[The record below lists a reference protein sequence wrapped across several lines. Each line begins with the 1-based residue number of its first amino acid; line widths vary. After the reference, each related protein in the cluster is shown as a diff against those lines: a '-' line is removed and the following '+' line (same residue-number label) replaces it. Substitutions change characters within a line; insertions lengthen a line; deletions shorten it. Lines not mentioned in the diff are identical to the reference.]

1 MNVKEYMEFID
12 NNKHEY
18 QVFNAIK
25 EQALINGFVSVED
38 NPASKKLIF
47 EFRNKLIAL
56 VEVGTTNKTNLIV
69 SHIDSPRLDI
79 IPNDPFIEKD
89 DGIFAKVQDFGGI
102 IPQSW
107 LDIPLVLVGKAYNK
121 NGELVLI
128 DTDED
133 NIYFTIT
140 SLLPHLNG
148 RDEMK
153 KLDYDKLLVN
163 MGANFFEHM
172 KNKYKLTKE
181 DMILA
186 DLSFVPKGSSYYI
199 GFDKGLIAGYGHD
212 DRSCAYTELQAFFDS
227 KHSDN
232 TKIALFTCYEET
244 GSAQSTGAQSEFID
258 DIFLYLTNGNYFNA
272 RHMIRNTKVLS
283 ADVCMGYDNKFDSHF
298 ESNCKAIC
306 GKGVGIVPFTGR
318 KSGNDSTIEMREFI
332 RKLAINNNI
341 EYQLETTKVTERGGG
356 TVAKFFATKGMEVID
371 VGIPVLAMH
380 SPQELIHENDLE
392 QAYRLYKVF
401 FEN

>member
-1 MNVKEYMEFID
+1 MNNYMNFLQE
-12 NNKHEY
+12 NKHEY
-18 QVFNAIK
+18 QVFNTIK
-25 EQALINGFVSVED
+25 EMALNNGFAPAED
-38 NPASKKLIF
+38 HPGHKKLIF

-56 VEVGTTNKTNLIV
+56 VEVGTTNRANLVV
-69 SHIDSPRLDI
+69 SHIDSPRLDV
-79 IPNDPFIEKD
+79 IPNDPFVEKD
-89 DGIFAKVQDFGGI
+89 DGVFVKVQDFGGI

-107 LDIPLVLVGKAYNK
+107 LDRPLVLIGKAYNK
-121 NGELVLI
+121 NGDLVLI
-128 DTDED
+128 DSDKD
-133 NIYFTIT
+133 NVYFTIA
-140 SLLPHLNG
+140 SLLPHLDG
-148 RDEMK
+148 REEMK

-163 MGANFFEHM
+163 VGTHFFDYM
-172 KNKYKLTKE
+172 KKE
-181 DMILA
+181 YGVSKENMILA
-186 DLSFVPKGSSYYI
+186 DLSFVPKNDVYELGYE
-199 GFDKGLIAGYGHD
+199 KELIAGYGHD
-212 DRSCAYTELQAFFDS
+212 DRSCAYAELRAMLDS

-244 GSAQSTGAQSEFID
+244 GSAQSSGAQSEFID
-258 DIFLYLTNGNYFNA
+258 DIFLYLANGNYFNA
-272 RHMIRNTKVLS
+272 RYMIRNTKVLS
-283 ADVCMGYDNKFDSHF
+283 ADVCMGYDHKFDSHF

-318 KSGNDSTIEMREFI
+318 KSGNDATIEMREYV
-332 RKLAINNNI
+332 RKLAANNNI

-356 TVAKFFATKGMEVID
+356 TVAKFFATRGMEVID